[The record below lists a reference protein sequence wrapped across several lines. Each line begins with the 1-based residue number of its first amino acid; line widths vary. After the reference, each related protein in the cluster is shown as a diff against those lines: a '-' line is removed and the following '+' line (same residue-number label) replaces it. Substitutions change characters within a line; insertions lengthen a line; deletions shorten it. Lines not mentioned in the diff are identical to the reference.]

1 MESAITRAVVQVIA
15 HMHHNFRE
23 DLTIDGIAQAA
34 GFSRFHLTREF
45 THLIGVSPR
54 RFLRALRFEEAKR
67 LLSDSRLN
75 VAEIS
80 HAVGYS
86 SVGTFSTCFK
96 SCTGVTPS
104 AYRLLCSAPLLAATG
119 DRSVTATRAAPAQL
133 QGIVQAPAGDQSGVV
148 FVGLFPAP
156 YPQGHPVRCTVLNR
170 PGTFTLDSVP
180 TGRWHVLARS
190 VMFRTDG
197 GRRASHT
204 PMVGGF
210 GPITTTANHAP
221 EPVVIRLSRENLAA
235 LRLTATSPPA

>member
-1 MESAITRAVVQVIA
+1 M
-15 HMHHNFRE
+15 
-23 DLTIDGIAQAA
+23 
-34 GFSRFHLTREF
+34 
-45 THLIGVSPR
+45 
-54 RFLRALRFEEAKR
+54 
-67 LLSDSRLN
+67 
-75 VAEIS
+75 
-80 HAVGYS
+80 
-86 SVGTFSTCFK
+86 
-96 SCTGVTPS
+96 
-104 AYRLLCSAPLLAATG
+104 
-119 DRSVTATRAAPAQL
+119 TATRAAPAQL